1 VQLTTFYFANRTAFS
16 RAGAQI
22 RLDIDLM
29 TPGAG
34 PIADAGVLAWEYWN
48 GTSWIAVPSIED
60 FGQRFC
66 LAHGRGVVTFPR
78 PADWEECAVGGA
90 HNFWARVRI
99 DSGRTSDGIEPYGGP
114 IRYTATDSAVVASN
128 EPRPPVVK
136 RIEVGYAYSTEPQP
150 VEHCLTVNDF
160 VFEDHTSNTRW
171 GQRAFV
177 PFRPTVDHD
186 PAIYL
191 GFDRALPAA
200 TVSVFVAVPDKAG
213 LATIDLVETNAFAWE
228 YLSDTGWNDLVV
240 ADETRGFAQT
250 GTVRFACPSDAIA
263 SDGPGGKLFRIRGRV
278 PEDTRPAVRPIGA
291 VWMNT
296 VWASEER
303 SYQLEPLGISDGAP
317 DQACFLPNDR
327 IPVIEGETVEV
338 REWSGDGVGW
348 ELATVDVD
356 PTALRLERAP
366 ATGRPTAVWVRW
378 EVRPDLDA
386 SRSTDRHYAIE
397 RAGGVFRFGDGRR
410 GMIPPGNARIA
421 VTYRSGGGTAG
432 NVPQRAISELRA
444 AMPYIASAT
453 NLLPARGGAPV
464 ETLASLAARGPQRI
478 RHRGRALAASD
489 YEWLAREASTAVANA
504 RCLDVT
510 APDGR
515 AMRGWVTVI
524 VLPDDISPAPVP
536 DAELLGRVRAYLA
549 QRAPAG
555 VSDRLSVGGPRY
567 RVASVAAD
575 IVVRVGADPGE
586 VETNVRDGL
595 ARFLHPVHGGPDDAG
610 WSFGATLYVSQIA
623 RVIGR
628 VAGVDRSSSL
638 ELAIDGLLVDDRI
651 ALRPDELPSSG
662 THRVRIRRAGSC

>member
-1 VQLTTFYFANRTAFS
+1 
-16 RAGAQI
+16 
-22 RLDIDLM
+22 
-29 TPGAG
+29 
-34 PIADAGVLAWEYWN
+34 
-48 GTSWIAVPSIED
+48 
-60 FGQRFC
+60 
-66 LAHGRGVVTFPR
+66 
-78 PADWEECAVGGA
+78 
-90 HNFWARVRI
+90 
-99 DSGRTSDGIEPYGGP
+99 
-114 IRYTATDSAVVASN
+114 
-128 EPRPPVVK
+128 
-136 RIEVGYAYSTEPQP
+136 
-150 VEHCLTVNDF
+150 
-160 VFEDHTSNTRW
+160 
-171 GQRAFV
+171 
-177 PFRPTVDHD
+177 
-186 PAIYL
+186 
-191 GFDRALPAA
+191 
-200 TVSVFVAVPDKAG
+200 
-213 LATIDLVETNAFAWE
+213 
-228 YLSDTGWNDLVV
+228 
-240 ADETRGFAQT
+240 
-250 GTVRFACPSDAIA
+250 
-263 SDGPGGKLFRIRGRV
+263 
-278 PEDTRPAVRPIGA
+278 
-291 VWMNT
+291 
-296 VWASEER
+296 
-303 SYQLEPLGISDGAP
+303 
-317 DQACFLPNDR
+317 
-327 IPVIEGETVEV
+327 
-338 REWSGDGVGW
+338 
-348 ELATVDVD
+348 
-356 PTALRLERAP
+356 
-366 ATGRPTAVWVRW
+366 
-378 EVRPDLDA
+378 
-386 SRSTDRHYAIE
+386 
-397 RAGGVFRFGDGRR
+397 
-410 GMIPPGNARIA
+410 MIPPGNARIA

-515 AMRGWVTVI
+515 VMRGWVTVI